1 MKNHNS
7 FWIFL
12 GLLLSSFLLAN
23 AQDGEAVYKQNCTA
37 CHKFGQKLIGP
48 YLIGVNEKRSEEWLI
63 SFIKSSQ
70 SMIKSGDA
78 DAVAIYEEYN
88 QMMMNDQT
96 HLSDD
101 DIRAVLTYI
110 GSQSNSQGAESKVTD
125 EVVEDVIIE
134 YTQEDIEQGKLL
146 FSGKTSFANGGASC
160 ISCHNVTNDELISGG
175 LLAKDLTKAYTRMGD
190 AVLSSIISS
199 SPFFSC
205 IGLVSP
211 VFTSATNLKLVA
223 IWSEKQT
230 A

>member
-1 MKNHNS
+1 
-7 FWIFL
+7 
-12 GLLLSSFLLAN
+12 
-23 AQDGEAVYKQNCTA
+23 
-37 CHKFGQKLIGP
+37 
-48 YLIGVNEKRSEEWLI
+48 
-63 SFIKSSQ
+63 
-70 SMIKSGDA
+70 MIKSGDA
-78 DAVAIYEEYN
+78 DAVAICEEYN

-175 LLAKDLTKAYTRMGD
+175 LLVKGLTKAYTRMGD

-223 IWSEKQT
+223 IRSEKQT